1 MENKRAI
8 VWSIAAAVGAA
19 IFYMLSVNKAVDNRI
34 GNLDKKSVIIKAIR
48 DIEPGTRI
56 DESMIARDVWPSDFV
71 PPKTATV
78 EIEVVGQVAQSTIK
92 ENEPIM
98 TTKLIPFDES
108 SLDKR
113 IPKGTRAV
121 TIGIRDDQDVVGV
134 AGLIR
139 PGQFV
144 DVLLTLYVS
153 TREIE
158 RGASAPLLAAAM
170 AASDSLKAEVRTIFQ
185 HIQILA
191 VGQDQRLAS
200 AQVNRSTSA
209 FSGGDLANKN
219 VTVALTPADVQRL
232 ILAQS
237 TGRITLT
244 LRPFGDTGT
253 VDNLDYLDPF
263 KAFGIKMPIV
273 VGPPPAYREIRGGQV
288 YATPF

>member
-8 VWSIAAAVGAA
+8 VWSIAAAVAAA
-19 IFYMLSVNKAVDNRI
+19 IFYFLSVNKAVDNRI
-34 GNLDKKSVIIKAIR
+34 GNLDKKSVIIKAVR

-56 DESMIARDVWPSDFV
+56 DESMIARDVWPTDYI
-71 PPKTATV
+71 PPRAATI
-78 EIEVVGQVAQSTIK
+78 EAEVVGQVAQSTIK

-113 IPKGTRAV
+113 IPEGKRAV

-134 AGLIR
+134 AGLLR

-144 DVLLTLYVS
+144 DILVTLFLS
-153 TREIE
+153 TKEIE
-158 RGASAPLLAAAM
+158 KGGMAGAAALN
-170 AASDSLKAEVRTIFQ
+170 AQTQDLKAEVRTIFQ
-185 HIQILA
+185 RVQIIA
-191 VGQDQRLAS
+191 VGQDQRLPS
-200 AQVNRSTSA
+200 AQVNRTTSS
-209 FSGGDLANKN
+209 FVGGDLANKN
-219 VTVALTPADVQRL
+219 VTVAMSPQDVQKL
-232 ILAQS
+232 ILAQA

-244 LRPFGDTGT
+244 LRPFGDTSV

-263 KAFGIKMPIV
+263 KAFGIKLPIM